1 LTRIFL
7 TKKKYPRSRDF
18 HRLKLRKTALKD
30 YTPEKVAK
38 ITGISAEELTTAAET
53 FAKAG
58 NRMIAL
64 SLGISENTKGSDIV
78 LAAANLVIL
87 LGDGPD
93 TLQIP
98 AEYSN
103 TYGLYQMGISPDTG
117 PGFARLK
124 KHAKS
129 AMDMLYKPDS
139 LNALYIMGEDPVI
152 TFPDSTKIIKR
163 LKALDFLIVQ
173 DIALTDTAKLAHVV
187 LPASSWAEKDGTFT
201 NAGGAAQKASKVV
214 DSKGHSLPDWQILR
228 NLALTMGHDLKI
240 RNLASISEKI
250 NSLPDIKPKVDI
262 SGFHFNP
269 VDYKTYEE
277 PDDAYPLSLIVRDI
291 LHHSGSMSARSES
304 LNLVVSESLL
314 EINDEDAESYGII
327 SNSHVKVTSKQGDV
341 YLKAKVT
348 EEVQKGT
355 VFVPAHFPYAKINTL
370 THLPSNGEAPIIAVK
385 VEGA

>member
-1 LTRIFL
+1 
-7 TKKKYPRSRDF
+7 
-18 HRLKLRKTALKD
+18 
-30 YTPEKVAK
+30 
-38 ITGISAEELTTAAET
+38 
-53 FAKAG
+53 
-58 NRMIAL
+58 MIAL

-117 PGFARLK
+117 PGFAPLK
-124 KHAKS
+124 KHAKG

-152 TFPDSTKIIKR
+152 TFPDSTKIINR

-201 NAGGAAQKASKVV
+201 NAGGTVQKAYKVV
-214 DSKGHSLPDWQILR
+214 DSKGHSLPDWHILR

-240 RNLASISEKI
+240 RNLASISEEI

-262 SGFHFNP
+262 SDFRFNP

-277 PDDAYPLSLIVRDI
+277 PDDTYPLSLVIRDI